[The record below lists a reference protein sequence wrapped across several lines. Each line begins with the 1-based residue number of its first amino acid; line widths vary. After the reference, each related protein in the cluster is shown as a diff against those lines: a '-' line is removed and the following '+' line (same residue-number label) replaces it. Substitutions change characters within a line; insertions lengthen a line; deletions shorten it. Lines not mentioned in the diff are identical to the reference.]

1 MLRRLWNFLADS
13 RHLALLCFAALAA
26 FAVFGADSLR
36 AAALWGGV
44 VTVLALL
51 VWAAWRFAG
60 WLRRGRH
67 AGGLAA
73 GAADGGAGANA
84 AADSGANT
92 GGAAS
97 GPDAGTQAGQTDSA
111 AVQALRNSVQDAV
124 AMLRG
129 SRMGKLAGARALY
142 ELPWCL
148 VIGSP
153 GAGKS
158 CAIRHSGL
166 QFPYEAGQLAP
177 APGGTTQLDW
187 YFAREGIMLDTAGR
201 YALDDASRDEWR
213 GLLDLLKKHRP
224 RAPVNG
230 VVVAVSVDALRGDPE
245 AALQLARSLRLRMQ
259 DMVERLEVFTPVYV
273 LFTMADHIAGFS
285 EFFAQADHGERERA
299 WGATMPY
306 KRRAAVREVL
316 AFFDHAYDGLVEG
329 IKEMGVAILAQP
341 RSGAPEPGVLAFPLE
356 FTALRASARAFIATL
371 FEENPFQD
379 GLVFRGFYFASALRD
394 GVPPSAQSRR
404 IAERFALAWQE
415 PAPSA
420 LPDGDAGARRGY
432 FLLQLFRDV
441 IFADRALVT
450 HYASR
455 AAMRLRYAAFAV
467 ALLALGALLA
477 GWTWS
482 YQANLRLVG
491 QVQADLDKAQRL
503 QAGRH
508 DLQSRLEALEVLESR
523 ILQLE
528 QLRRAR
534 SWETGLGLYQGDA
547 LERKLRLEYF
557 NGARDVMLLPVAVS
571 LEAQLSAL
579 GGAPLDGGAGG
590 NGADD
595 GYNAL
600 KAYLMLADPARVE
613 SAHLNDQ
620 LARHWRPWLESRQ
633 GALPREQMIRSAE
646 RLLAFYTAQAGDPAW
661 PRIAP
666 RLALVEQARNV
677 LRGAVRGMPA
687 RDRVYAAIRA
697 RAGTRYPSVTVAH
710 IVGTEDQALV
720 AGSHAVPGA
729 YTRDAWRHYVDAAI
743 RDAANG
749 ELQSRDWVLK
759 ADSRDDL
766 SQEGSPEQVRRALV
780 ERYKADYIEHWRK
793 FLQGVSVAELQGVAG
808 AAAAMQ
814 RLGDPQLSPLL
825 KVLAAANEQTAWDA
839 PAPAAGD
846 SGWSGWLVGEARR
859 RAAALSGSPPLPS
872 AAAGG
877 TDGAVDGG
885 ASSGVIARELSLLAR
900 QFAARGDGAPL
911 VQGYMAALSKLRAR
925 LILMKNQGD
934 AGPAAHVLMR
944 QTLEGSGSELADAL
958 RHIDEQMLAGASPA
972 QQQLLRPLLV
982 RPLMQVFAALVAP
995 AEAEI
1000 NQTWQVQVAQPFNR
1014 SLAGKY
1020 PFAPAARVEAAS
1032 AEIAEYFGPSGVIA
1046 KFVTATIGPLAVRR
1060 GDVLAPRTWADMGIT
1075 LTPQAV
1081 AQLPAWIAPPGA
1093 GGMGQGTAQ
1102 TVFQLMPQ
1110 ASPDALEYTV
1120 EIDGQQLRHKTGAAS
1135 PPQWYGMVH
1144 PGPGGAVP
1152 GARITALAKDGRTI
1166 ELFNEAGQFGLKRMI
1181 DAALRQ
1187 RKEGG
1192 VHALQWSGGGVT
1204 VALDLKVVSSPETG
1218 TGGNQQGLYGL
1229 KLPDAVVG
1237 REPAPAMGTTTAAN
1251 P

>member
-26 FAVFGADSLR
+26 YAVLGAQSLR
-36 AAALWGGV
+36 SAALWGG
-44 VTVLALL
+44 L
-51 VWAAWRFAG
+51 FAG
-60 WLRRGRH
+60 LGLLAWGLWRLWRWLRRGP
-67 AGGLAA
+67 ALTAA
-73 GAADGGAGANA
+73 GAGPVGRGDGAAEAAGGAIAPGPG
-84 AADSGANT
+84 AADTGSAAGAP
-92 GGAAS
+92 A
-97 GPDAGTQAGQTDSA
+97 PDSA
-111 AVQALRNSVQDAV
+111 AMQALRNSVQDAV

-129 SRMGKLAGARALY
+129 TRMGKLAGARALY

-148 VIGSP
+148 VIG
-153 GAGKS
+153 GTGTGKS

-166 QFPYEAGQLAP
+166 QFPFEAGHMEP

-187 YFAREGIMLDTAGR
+187 YFSREGIVLDTAGR
-201 YALDDASRDEWR
+201 YAADDGSRDEWR
-213 GLLDLLKKHRP
+213 GLLDLLKKHRA

-230 VVVAVSVDALRGDPE
+230 VVVAVSIDALRGDPD

-273 LFTMADHIAGFS
+273 LFTKADHIAGFS
-285 EFFAQADHGERERA
+285 EFFAQTDHGERERA

-316 AFFDHAYDGLVEG
+316 SFFDHAYDGLVEG

-356 FTALRASARAFIATL
+356 FTALRSSARAFIAAL

-394 GVPPSAQSRR
+394 GAPASSQSRR
-404 IAERFALAWQE
+404 IAERFALDWQE
-415 PAPSA
+415 PAAGAPAEPDA
-420 LPDGDAGARRGY
+420 LARRGH

-455 AAMRLRYAAFAV
+455 NAMRLRHAAFAL

-482 YQANLRLVG
+482 YQGNLRLVG
-491 QVQADLDKAQRL
+491 EVQADLDKALRL

-523 ILQLE
+523 ITQLE
-528 QLRRAR
+528 KLRRER
-534 SWETGLGLYQGDA
+534 PWETGLGLYQGAA
-547 LERKLRLEYF
+547 LERKLRTEYF
-557 NGARDVMLLPVAVS
+557 SGARDVMLLPVAVS
-571 LEAQLSAL
+571 LEAQLAAL
-579 GGAPLDGGAGG
+579 GAMPVEGGT
-590 NGADD
+590 ADD

-600 KAYLMLADPARVE
+600 KAYLMLADPAH
-613 SAHLNDQ
+613 ADATHLNDQ
-620 LARHWRPWLESRQ
+620 LARHWRAWLEARQ
-633 GALPREQMIRSAE
+633 GAMPREQMIRSAE
-646 RLLAFYTAQAGDPAW
+646 RLLAFYTAQAGDPTW
-661 PRIAP
+661 PRLAP
-666 RLALVEQARNV
+666 RLALVEQARHA

-687 RDRVYAAIRA
+687 RERVYAAIRA
-697 RAGTRYPSVTVAH
+697 RAGTRFPSITVAR
-710 IVGTEDQALV
+710 IAGPDDQALV

-729 YTRDAWRHYVDAAI
+729 YTREAWLHYVDAAI

-766 SQEGSPEQVRRALV
+766 SQEGSPEQVRKALV
-780 ERYKADYIEHWRK
+780 ERYKADYIGHWRQ
-793 FLQGVSVAELQGVAG
+793 FLQGVSVAELQGVPG

-825 KVLAAANEQTAWDA
+825 KVLAVAHEQTAWDA
-839 PAPAAGD
+839 PAPAGGD

-859 RAAALSGSPPLPS
+859 RAAAFSGSAPLP
-872 AAAGG
+872 AAAAA
-877 TDGAVDGG
+877 DGAV
-885 ASSGVIARELSLLAR
+885 APGVIAREWSLLAR
-900 QFAARGDGAPL
+900 QFAAPDNAAPP

-925 LILMKNQGD
+925 LILMKNQGE

-944 QTLEGSGSELADAL
+944 QTLEGAGSELADAL
-958 RHIDEQMLAGASPA
+958 RHVDEQMLAGAGPA
-972 QQQLLRPLLV
+972 QQQVLRPLLV
-982 RPLMQVFAALVAP
+982 RPLMQVFAALVGP

-1000 NQTWQVQVAQPFNR
+1000 NKTWQEQVAQPFNR

-1032 AEIAEYFGPSGVIA
+1032 AEIAEFFGPSGVIA
-1046 KFVTATIGPLAVRR
+1046 KFVSATIGPLAVRR

-1093 GGMGQGTAQ
+1093 GGMGQGAAQ
-1102 TVFQLMPQ
+1102 TVFQLKPQ
-1110 ASPDALEYTV
+1110 PSPDVAEYTV
-1120 EIDGQQLRHKTGAAS
+1120 EIDGQQLRHKSAPAPAATAA
-1135 PPQWYGMVH
+1135 PQWYGMVH
-1144 PGPGGAVP
+1144 PGPDGGVP
-1152 GARITALAKDGRTI
+1152 GARITAVAKDGRTV

-1181 DAALRQ
+1181 DAAARLR
-1187 RKEGG
+1187 KDGS
-1192 VHALQWSGGGVT
+1192 VHTLQWSAGGVT
-1204 VALDLKVVSSPETG
+1204 VVLDLKVVSSPDA
-1218 TGGNQQGLYGL
+1218 GGESGQGKPGLYGL
-1229 KLPDAVVG
+1229 KLPDTVVG
-1237 REPAPAMGTTTAAN
+1237 RMPEPAVAAAGGDQ